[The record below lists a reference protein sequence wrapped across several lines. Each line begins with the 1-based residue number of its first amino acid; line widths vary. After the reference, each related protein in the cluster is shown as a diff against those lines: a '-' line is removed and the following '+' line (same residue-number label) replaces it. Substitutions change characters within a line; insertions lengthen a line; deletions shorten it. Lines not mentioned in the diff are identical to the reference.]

1 MPSQQPPQEDEFH
14 PPWLFPSKCEMM
26 VSICSAAARMF
37 HNFYTSNALVEVMKF
52 PLLFGSV
59 ISGIAFA
66 SLITELC
73 K

>member
-1 MPSQQPPQEDEFH
+1 
-14 PPWLFPSKCEMM
+14 MM

-37 HNFYTSNALVEVMKF
+37 YNFYTSNALVEVMKF
-52 PLLFGSV
+52 PLLFESV

-66 SLITELC
+66 SLITDPR